1 VNCSLSSGRGPARG
15 SSVAILFTAVVTVGC
30 AASKSPAD
38 SLETPLAAAGDAARG
53 REVFMARD
61 GGHCVLCHAAP
72 GVAIAG
78 NVGPS
83 LAGVGERLTPGQ
95 IRLRIADMPRVNP
108 DAAMPAFHRTE
119 GLTRVAPEYRG
130 KPALSGQQV
139 EDLVAWLSALR

>member
-1 VNCSLSSGRGPARG
+1 MKTVLVLLSL
-15 SSVAILFTAVVTVGC
+15 IVTGC
-30 AASKSPAD
+30 AASTPIAD

-53 REVFMARD
+53 REAFVSRE

-72 GVAIAG
+72 GVGTAG

-83 LAGVGERLTPGQ
+83 LAGVGARLTPGE

-119 GLTRVAPEYRG
+119 GLARVAPEYRG

-139 EDLVAWLSALR
+139 EDLVAWLATLR